1 MMRQLE
7 HFNISHRRQS
17 GDLRLACAG
26 HKTRPDPRRGVRAG
40 SHAVVGF
47 PRRPDAAVLSE
58 TIPLFY
64 IGQNRHGCWVVREA
78 EGRSGGLFICKQSAL
93 RFAQRQSAPEGC
105 ATMFVAGPLE
115 LDVENEGNYLVGSMS
130 VVIDAAARRAP
141 NLADFIASMAW
152 QWRWLI
158 AKISR
163 AVAGQRR
170 HRAAIEREL
179 FHGQY
184 TLSSK
189 NDDDL
194 PIVD

>member
-7 HFNISHRRQS
+7 HFNILHRRQP
-17 GDLRLACAG
+17 GDLRLAFASHQKG
-26 HKTRPDPRRGVRAG
+26 LKPRRGAQAG
-40 SHAVVGF
+40 SNAVVGF

-93 RFAQRQSAPEGC
+93 RFAQRQSAPGGC

-115 LDVENEGNYLVGSMS
+115 LDIENEGNDLVDSMS
-130 VVIDAAARRAP
+130 VVINAAARYAP
-141 NLADFIASMAW
+141 NLANFVVSMVW
-152 QWRWLI
+152 QWRKLM
-158 AKISR
+158 AKISH
-163 AVAGQRR
+163 AMAGERR

-179 FHGQY
+179 FHDQY
-184 TLSSK
+184 KLSSK